1 MTSYVCAR
9 KSKARPGTESER
21 RRGGQPGNLNGLK
34 TGEHTRA
41 AKAMRKAGFAKTKA
55 LAHLMVM
62 GGLSPHR
69 LRPRP
74 IRTDQWPLLETF
86 APELALLLAPHLPV
100 GFFAVDSAA
109 CPYVLGAGF

>member
-1 MTSYVCAR
+1 
-9 KSKARPGTESER
+9 
-21 RRGGQPGNLNGLK
+21 
-34 TGEHTRA
+34 
-41 AKAMRKAGFAKTKA
+41 MRKAGLAKTKA

-74 IRTDQWPLLETF
+74 VRADQWPLLEAY

-100 GFFAVDSAA
+100 GFFAADSAP
-109 CPYVLGAGF
+109 CPYVMGAGF